1 MSNLKNDAVLLL
13 VREHASDRDRHVAK
27 LLARCDVESRS
38 VHESDDQPAALDV
51 LVHGRRK
58 LISQIQR
65 DGSAGRLEEAIREV
79 APLPVRFLQWVEE
92 GISTGPA
99 PGSGAGDGSGVQAPN
114 GDQSSDE
121 RPQMHRDPSRAR
133 VRNGQ
138 EPRG

>member
-1 MSNLKNDAVLLL
+1 MSTLKSDAVLLL

-38 VHESDDQPAALDV
+38 IEESGDQPAEMDV
-51 LVHGRRK
+51 LVHGRPK
-58 LISQIQR
+58 VISQIRR

-79 APLPVRFLQWVEE
+79 APLRVRFLQWVEE
-92 GISTGPA
+92 GVSTGPG
-99 PGSGAGDGSGVQAPN
+99 PGSGAGDGSGAQPLN
-114 GDQSSDE
+114 GDHSSDE

>member
-1 MSNLKNDAVLLL
+1 MSTIKTDAVLLL

-38 VHESDDQPAALDV
+38 VEESGDQPAAMDV

-58 LISQIQR
+58 LISQIRR

-79 APLPVRFLQWVEE
+79 APRPVRFLQWVEE
-92 GISTGPA
+92 GISTGPT
-99 PGSGAGDGSGVQAPN
+99 PGSGAGDDSGVQPSN
-114 GDQSSDE
+114 GGQTSDE